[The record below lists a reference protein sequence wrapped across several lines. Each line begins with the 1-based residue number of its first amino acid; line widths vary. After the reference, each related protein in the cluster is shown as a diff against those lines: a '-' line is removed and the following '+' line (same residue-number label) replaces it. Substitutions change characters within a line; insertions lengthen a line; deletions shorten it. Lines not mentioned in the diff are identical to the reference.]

1 MTNKFKLLGTLLLA
15 LFSPGTLNQQSLEVS
30 ITDVRYD
37 VTYNAENARNG
48 RLHVSMS
55 FRTDSERPVRLSL
68 PIWTPGSYEISNFAR
83 YVADFEVTSGG
94 RDVQWDMVDFDTW
107 RISPVGPGVVTVS
120 FDFLADTLDNGMT
133 WLEPDFAFFNGTNV
147 FLYPEDSDLQ
157 FSAQV
162 TVNTEDD
169 WLVATG
175 MHSTG
180 TPRTFAEENF
190 HDLVDMPVFIGRFDY
205 DSLEFDD
212 KLYRLA
218 TYPEGAMVGE
228 SRETLWRQI
237 ELMVPPQAAVF
248 GEIAWET
255 YTTLIVFRP
264 DLPGGSALEH
274 QNSHV
279 GIYANQF
286 MGSPVLPL
294 ITAHEMFHAWNVK
307 RLRPQQMVPYD
318 YGTAQ
323 PTELLW
329 ISEGITDYYAN
340 LVMVRSGIMPRQLF
354 YQITSGKISNVMSTP
369 AVALEDAS
377 LSTWIGPT
385 DGTEY
390 IYYDKGSLAGLMLD
404 VAIRN
409 MTDNR
414 KSLDDVMREIYHTT
428 YKQGSGFTNEQW
440 WRAVRN
446 VTGGRR
452 FEDFYERFIDG
463 REEYPYE
470 EVFETIGLSIERTTT
485 LVPRLGISLDEDDE
499 GVLITGITPGSP
511 AAAAGVES
519 GDRLLRIG
527 GIRVE
532 DLGYVRRFQAR
543 FNDEAAGTGYE
554 VVVRRGSETLT
565 LQAVL
570 AFSEVSRVE
579 IYEDPTASAEARE
592 LRAGILTGRTR

>member
-120 FDFLADTLDNGMT
+120 FDFLADTLNNGMT

-180 TPRTFAEENF
+180 TARTFAEENF

-248 GEIAWET
+248 GEIPWET

-404 VAIRN
+404 IAIRN

-499 GVLITGITPGSP
+499 GVLITSITPGSP